1 MTANR
6 PVSCLRAGFSLVEV
20 ALAMLVVAVGLMGVF
35 SLFPVGT
42 EANRKSIQET
52 QIGFFA
58 EYVLNGFRYKA
69 EQVPWDNVTDSAG
82 FKITPLASSYTW
94 KDPSEIMA
102 GSGVKAVV
110 YKALSNPAIEEM
122 AFRYELRV
130 YPVAGKD
137 DVKALV
143 LSVWAGQ
150 YGNLL
155 NPSVFYTEVYNYGGT

>member
-1 MTANR
+1 MKAHLPGASAR
-6 PVSCLRAGFSLVEV
+6 SGFSLVEV

-35 SLFPVGT
+35 SLFPQGT

-52 QIGFFA
+52 QIGLFA

-69 EQVPWDNVTDSAG
+69 EQLPWSSVTDSSS
-82 FKITPLASSYTW
+82 FKITPLASIYAW
-94 KDPSEIMA
+94 KDPSEIVA
-102 GSGVKAVV
+102 GAGVKAVV
-110 YKALSNPAIEEM
+110 YKALSNPSIEEM

-143 LSVWAGQ
+143 LSVWSGQ